1 MQDIEQTID
10 LVGLGHGWDCAFD
23 WIDEGIE
30 PSASSQCGPEDF
42 D

>member
-1 MQDIEQTID
+1 VQDIEQAID
-10 LVGLGHGWDCAFD
+10 LVGLGHGGDCAFD

-30 PSASSQCGPEDF
+30 FPAPSQRRSEDF